1 MDITGGSWIYCGNV
15 STLELE
21 IRDRVAIVTMA
32 AGENRL
38 NLGMCAALLNMLD
51 KVERETDALTLVVKS
66 AHERVWC
73 YGFDTDWIKQIQSE
87 GNEASLK
94 EFLVRDLELRRR
106 LLLFPLITVAAINGH
121 VFGGGAI
128 LSCCFD
134 FRFMRSDRGFFC
146 IPAVDLGYPV
156 VSGTVALLKQVLPV
170 HMLVDAML
178 TGRRFTG
185 EEVASA
191 RVVKATYTNDI
202 LLDKVMEFALHL
214 NKDRGII
221 GKMKEVQNRHI
232 IHLLDTE
239 DLNTVQAGIFRV

>member
-1 MDITGGSWIYCGNV
+1 MGIYYGNTGMV
-15 STLELE
+15 ELE
-21 IRDRVAIVTMA
+21 IRGRVAVVTMV

-38 NLGMCAALLNMLD
+38 NLGMCAALLKILD
-51 KVERETDALTLVVKS
+51 KVEHETDALSLVVRS

-73 YGFDTDWIKQIQSE
+73 YGFDTDWVKQIQSE
-87 GNEASLK
+87 GDAASLK
-94 EFLVRDLELRRR
+94 EFLIRDLELRRR
-106 LLLFPLITVAAINGH
+106 LLLYPLITIAAINGH

-156 VSGTVALLKQVLPV
+156 VSGTAALLKQVLPP
-170 HMLVDAML
+170 HMFVDAML

-185 EEVASA
+185 EEVESA
-191 RVVKATYTNDI
+191 YVVKAAYTNDV
-202 LLDKVMEFALHL
+202 LMDKVMEFALNL
-214 NKDRGII
+214 NKDRGTIA
-221 GKMKEVQNRHI
+221 KMKEVSNRHI

-239 DLNTVQAGIFRV
+239 DLQTVQAGIFRV